1 MGKFI
6 KDSFQVAYLKV
17 FLPED
22 GRTEGVPS
30 IVGSELSK
38 WDDDEGNANNL
49 NQIKLE
55 SLSLLHF
62 LILQSV
68 GHLVLLSVT
77 SWWSGP
83 ELDGQSFSSLPW
95 NDRCPS
101 FVP

>member
-38 WDDDEGNANNL
+38 WDDDEGNANN
-49 NQIKLE
+49 
-55 SLSLLHF
+55 
-62 LILQSV
+62 
-68 GHLVLLSVT
+68 
-77 SWWSGP
+77 
-83 ELDGQSFSSLPW
+83 
-95 NDRCPS
+95 
-101 FVP
+101 